1 MSKTLPTFANI
12 NDTAERTGISAWF
25 IRTNMDKI
33 PHIKSG
39 KKYLIHVPKFEEWL
53 LEQCEIGVEA
63 KEK

>member
-12 NDTAERTGISAWF
+12 NDTSERTGISVYF
-25 IRTNMDKI
+25 IRNNMDKI

-53 LEQCEIGVEA
+53 LEQCEIEVEE

>member
-12 NDTAERTGISAWF
+12 IDTSERTGISAWF
-25 IRTNMDKI
+25 IRNNMDKI

-53 LEQCEIGVEA
+53 LEQCEIEVEA